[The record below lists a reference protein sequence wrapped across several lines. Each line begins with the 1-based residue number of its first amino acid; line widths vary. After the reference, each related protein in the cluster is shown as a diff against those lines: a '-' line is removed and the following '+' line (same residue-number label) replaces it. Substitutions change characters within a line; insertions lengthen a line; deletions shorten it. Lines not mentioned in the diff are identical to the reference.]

1 MRSKNVHEC
10 SVVTSH
16 NNSAHSAAGADKVEL
31 RPVKDESVLFMATVQ
46 KLNPTDLSK
55 DISLLSLSIV
65 TLLPTSGGK
74 NPYDGNVSFPF
85 LFRLFC
91 FLVWYEH
98 HSFMRLLVWK
108 NNLLVLF
115 SLTVRLKLE
124 QNQSKVLV
132 PWCFYEH
139 KPYQKKYIYIHRY
152 IYCIYIY
159 Q

>member
-74 NPYDGNVSFPF
+74 NLMMAMYLSIFF
-85 LFRLFC
+85 QT
-91 FLVWYEH
+91 
-98 HSFMRLLVWK
+98 
-108 NNLLVLF
+108 VLF
-115 SLTVRLKLE
+115 SGV
-124 QNQSKVLV
+124 
-132 PWCFYEH
+132 
-139 KPYQKKYIYIHRY
+139 I
-152 IYCIYIY
+152 
-159 Q
+159 